1 MAAYILNLID
11 LCFTLHALRHGA
23 EELNPFMR
31 NIPVMIA
38 YKVVIIGGVAL
49 WLSKRQEPTARFGCS
64 AVTAVYA
71 AVDLWHIINL
81 ILLNNWRWLT

>member
-1 MAAYILNLID
+1 MTAYLLNLAD
-11 LCFTLHALRHGA
+11 LVFTLHALRHGA

-38 YKVVIIGGVAL
+38 YKVVIIGGVLL
-49 WLSKRQEPTARFGCS
+49 WLSRRQEPAARFGRF

-71 AVDLWHIINL
+71 AVDLWHIANL
-81 ILLNNWRWLT
+81 ILLNNWRWTT